1 MRAAVVGLGS
11 TLHGDDG
18 VGCAVVGRL
27 RESGGLDGVDLIEA
41 GSQAHLLLDVLA
53 SHARVVVV
61 DCAKMGLPAGSVRTF
76 GAEAAHDR
84 RPPARVSAHEG
95 DPFAMVSLSRAL
107 GFDAEVTMVAVE
119 PDSMEPGTGLTN
131 AVANA
136 VGTAT
141 AAVLKALAGRA
152 EGEEDHDR

>member
-11 TLHGDDG
+11 TLRRDDG

-27 RESGGLDGVDLIEA
+27 RECGGLEGVDLIEA

-53 SHARVVVV
+53 SHVRVVVV
-61 DCAKMGLPAGSVRTF
+61 DSAKMGLAPGSVRTF
-76 GAEAAHDR
+76 AAEAARDR
-84 RPPARVSAHEG
+84 RPDARGSVHEG
-95 DPFAMVSLSRAL
+95 DPLAMVSLSRAL
-107 GFDAEVTMVAVE
+107 GFDTEVTIVAVE

-131 AVANA
+131 AVADA

-152 EGEEDHDR
+152 GGEENHE